1 VANQHLLSKLPKR
14 RRDRGD
20 GTIAWD
26 KVNKCY
32 VGKISLGY
40 KADGKTRNRPSV
52 RGKTKA
58 EVKDKLDQLRDE
70 INAGVRTP
78 ATYMI
83 EHCVKD

>member
-1 VANQHLLSKLPKR
+1 MATHEAKRR

-32 VGKISLGY
+32 VGSISIGFNS
-40 KADGKTRNRPSV
+40 DGTRNRPSV

-58 EVKDKLDQLRDE
+58 EVKDKLDKLREE

-78 ATYMI
+78 ATYTV
-83 EHCVKD
+83 ELCVKD